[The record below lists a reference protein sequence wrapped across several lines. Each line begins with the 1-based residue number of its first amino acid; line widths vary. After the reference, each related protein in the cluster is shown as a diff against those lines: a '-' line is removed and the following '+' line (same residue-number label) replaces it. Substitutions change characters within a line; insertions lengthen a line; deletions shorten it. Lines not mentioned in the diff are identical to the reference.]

1 MFKQFQDMMP
11 ARDRNAAKLEMG
23 AWIADVL
30 LLTLGYLAFLFPLIV
45 AVKVYQMFRRRH
57 QPMIWNGWLFS
68 WRLIGFVL
76 TLLAGTALAALH
88 GTPGAHFPEGAGAGG
103 ILGELLSGLSR
114 PVLNLQGSTLL
125 FLTLFLSL
133 PPCRSSQGTTGSEKQ
148 KTKYRPLPNVD

>member
-1 MFKQFQDMMP
+1 MALFTFDATDPGWTRSGSVADVQ
-11 ARDRNAAKLEMG
+11 NAGGRMG

-76 TLLAGTALAALH
+76 TLLAGTALAACTAQIRGSKQLPSLRAAVC
-88 GTPGAHFPEGAGAGG
+88 TNRSAGKAGLRVAVCAPF
-103 ILGELLSGLSR
+103 I
-114 PVLNLQGSTLL
+114 
-125 FLTLFLSL
+125 
-133 PPCRSSQGTTGSEKQ
+133 
-148 KTKYRPLPNVD
+148 